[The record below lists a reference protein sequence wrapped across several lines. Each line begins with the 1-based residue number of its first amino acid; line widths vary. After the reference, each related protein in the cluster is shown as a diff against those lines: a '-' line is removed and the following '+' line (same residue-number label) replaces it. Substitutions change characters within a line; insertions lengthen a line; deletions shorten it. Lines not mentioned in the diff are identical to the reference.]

1 MEKTMAAKT
10 VLITGASG
18 GIGKA
23 AAELFQ
29 QKGWNVVATMRSP
42 EAGTELAAMDKV
54 LVTKLDVTDE
64 ASIAAAVN
72 FAKAKFGAIDV
83 LINNAG
89 YGEYGVLEATPVES
103 MRRQF
108 ETNVIGVLAATKAVL
123 PGMRKQKS
131 GVIVNVSSIIGRV
144 SFPLSAL
151 YCSSKFAVEGLS
163 EALSFELR
171 EIGVRIKVI
180 EPGII
185 YTNFSNAMSFSN
197 DESLAEYQRLIG
209 RFGAA
214 FETFRANGAPASVAA
229 EVIYAAATDESD
241 QLRYTAGEDARQFK
255 AERESMDD
263 AAYFAR
269 MRAMFG
275 Q

>member
-1 MEKTMAAKT
+1 MAAKT
-10 VLITGASG
+10 VLITGSSA

-23 AAELFQ
+23 CAELFQ

-42 EAGTELAAMDKV
+42 DAGSDLAALDNV
-54 LVTKLDVTDE
+54 LVTKLDVMDE
-64 ASIAAAVN
+64 ASIASAVKV
-72 FAKAKFGAIDV
+72 AEEKFGAIDV

-89 YGEYGVLEATPVES
+89 YGEYGVLEATPLES

-123 PGMRKQKS
+123 PGMRKQKF

-144 SFPLSAL
+144 SFPLSSL

-171 EIGVRIKVI
+171 EIGVRIKIV

-197 DESLAEYQRLIG
+197 DESMAEYQGLIG

-214 FETFRANGAPASVAA
+214 FETIKANGAPASVAA

-255 AERESMDD
+255 AERDGMDD
-263 AAYFAR
+263 AAFFTR